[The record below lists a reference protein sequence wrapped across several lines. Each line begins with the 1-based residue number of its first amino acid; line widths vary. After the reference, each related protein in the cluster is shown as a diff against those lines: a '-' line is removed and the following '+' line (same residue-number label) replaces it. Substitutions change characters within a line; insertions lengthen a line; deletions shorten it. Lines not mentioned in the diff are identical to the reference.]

1 MKYQGSCI
9 RLLLTASASA
19 AFSKQNRWVCF
30 LPSFFFFPEEDL
42 KVATTQM
49 TWSFFVLFFQLC
61 FFPGNVFQA
70 FRVQTNGTGK
80 TLMTWCHMENGL
92 LETHASSL
100 YSFQNSRLHK
110 HTLISEKPGKNIC
123 SRLKI
128 WQEKKFHFSI
138 SISFFLFKK
147 AVRCLLS
154 EACLHQQMWTL
165 QSVEAYL
172 YTTVTGKSQKNT
184 SIRSLSTKRHQNSFG
199 ASDST
204 GHVYE
209 VTPEVTHDVTVP
221 LKTLPS
227 SSGQKTCKNE
237 TTTHLKNLK
246 LWCPQLPRFMRN
258 REQYWQWL
266 TAH

>member
-1 MKYQGSCI
+1 
-9 RLLLTASASA
+9 
-19 AFSKQNRWVCF
+19 
-30 LPSFFFFPEEDL
+30 
-42 KVATTQM
+42 M

-172 YTTVTGKSQKNT
+172 YTTVTDKSQKKHLN
-184 SIRSLSTKRHQNSFG
+184 KVFVHQAPPEQLRCIWFDGTRLWGHTRGHTWCHG
-199 ASDST
+199 AFK
-204 GHVYE
+204 
-209 VTPEVTHDVTVP
+209 DV
-221 LKTLPS
+221 
-227 SSGQKTCKNE
+227 
-237 TTTHLKNLK
+237 
-246 LWCPQLPRFMRN
+246 
-258 REQYWQWL
+258 
-266 TAH
+266 A

>member
-1 MKYQGSCI
+1 
-9 RLLLTASASA
+9 
-19 AFSKQNRWVCF
+19 
-30 LPSFFFFPEEDL
+30 
-42 KVATTQM
+42 
-49 TWSFFVLFFQLC
+49 
-61 FFPGNVFQA
+61 
-70 FRVQTNGTGK
+70 
-80 TLMTWCHMENGL
+80 MENGL
-92 LETHASSL
+92 LETHTSSL

-123 SRLKI
+123 SHLKI

-147 AVRCLLS
+147 AVWCLLS
-154 EACLHQQMWTL
+154 EACLHQQMWTP

-184 SIRSLSTKRHQNSFG
+184 LIRSLSTKRHQNSFG

-258 REQYWQWL
+258 TENNTDNDSLLIIRRPGLNVPAGINKDILIQLLLISKMSDKDTSPGLPGVLICSFQL
-266 TAH
+266 QFIHKSIKMQLRL

>member
-30 LPSFFFFPEEDL
+30 LPSFFFFPEQDL

-184 SIRSLSTKRHQNSFG
+184 LIRSLSTKRHQNSFG

-204 GHVYE
+204 GHARGH
-209 VTPEVTHDVTVP
+209 TWCHGAFKDV
-221 LKTLPS
+221 
-227 SSGQKTCKNE
+227 
-237 TTTHLKNLK
+237 
-246 LWCPQLPRFMRN
+246 
-258 REQYWQWL
+258 
-266 TAH
+266 A

>member
-70 FRVQTNGTGK
+70 RVQTNGTGK
-80 TLMTWCHMENGL
+80 ILMTWCHMENGL

-123 SRLKI
+123 SCLKI

-138 SISFFLFKK
+138 SISSFLFKK
-147 AVRCLLS
+147 AVQCLLS
-154 EACLHQQMWTL
+154 EACLHQQMWMP

-184 SIRSLSTKRHQNSFG
+184 LIRCLSTKRHQNSFG

-204 GHVYE
+204 GRV
-209 VTPEVTHDVTVP
+209 
-221 LKTLPS
+221 
-227 SSGQKTCKNE
+227 
-237 TTTHLKNLK
+237 
-246 LWCPQLPRFMRN
+246 
-258 REQYWQWL
+258 
-266 TAH
+266 